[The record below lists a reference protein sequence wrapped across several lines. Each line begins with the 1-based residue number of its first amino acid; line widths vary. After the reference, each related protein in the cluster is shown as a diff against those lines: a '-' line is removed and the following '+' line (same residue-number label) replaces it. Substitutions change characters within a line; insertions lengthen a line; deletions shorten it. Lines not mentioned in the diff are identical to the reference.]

1 MTTRKPKKTAAEPKA
16 APKPAIDQSTLLN
29 ALNRAI
35 MAGVKQAAVARALQM
50 SPQALN
56 RMIASGRV
64 WQTRADDLRKWLQA
78 NGYLMTFDLNRAA
91 PGANVE
97 KRVRELTVLYEKA
110 IKTLEDADLS
120 LESRLGIVRAQHE
133 AATRT
138 LNDLKASVRY

>member
-1 MTTRKPKKTAAEPKA
+1 MAAKKS
-16 APKPAIDQSTLLN
+16 PKPAVDQVTLLS

-35 MAGVKQAAVARALQM
+35 QTGVKQAAVARALQM
-50 SPQALN
+50 SPQALS

-78 NGYLMTFDLNRAA
+78 NGYLMNFDSAKAA
-91 PGANVE
+91 KGPGVD

-110 IKTLEDADLS
+110 LTTLQDGDLS

-133 AATRT
+133 AAART
-138 LNDLKASVRY
+138 LNDLRTTLRF